1 MLTILKIGGSVITDK
16 SAAEGAT
23 RMKEIKRVASEITGF
38 SGQLVIV
45 HGAGSFGHPQ
55 AKRYALG
62 TGFSSEG
69 LINTHRSVKTLN
81 MIFTD
86 ALVNAGIPAF
96 PVHPLGSM
104 VLENG
109 RIRSAELAPL
119 KILLARGMVPV
130 LHGDVVADT
139 ALGASVLSGDQIV
152 TYLARELGAGR
163 TGAGTDVDGVLDDKG
178 GAIRK
183 ITRDNFEQVRLH
195 IGGASNDVTGGM
207 LGKVSEMLD
216 LADDGIDSCI
226 FNALKNG
233 MVSGFLAGGCPGTVI
248 SRNI

>member
-16 SAAEGAT
+16 SAEGAT
-23 RMKEIKRVASEITGF
+23 RMAEIKRVASEISGF

-62 TGFSSEG
+62 TGFSSDG

-96 PVHPLGSM
+96 PVHPLGCM
-104 VLENG
+104 VLERG

-139 ALGASVLSGDQIV
+139 ALGASVLSGDQLV
-152 TYLARELGAGR
+152 TYLARKLGAGR

-178 GAIRK
+178 GVIRR
-183 ITRDNFEQVRLH
+183 ISRDNFEQVRLH
-195 IGGASNDVTGGM
+195 IRGASNDVTGGM
-207 LGKVSEMLD
+207 LGKVTELLD
-216 LADDGIDSCI
+216 LAGGGIDSCI
-226 FNALKNG
+226 FNAMKSG
-233 MVSGFLAGGCPGTVI
+233 MTSGFLAGGCPGTVI
-248 SRNI
+248 SDK